1 MLSYQKYIVFLFFL
15 ILCGSPSGSF
25 AQNTTIDATKE
36 KIKNTEG
43 EEKLKLMVD
52 LSKLYYRAGEYA
64 AAINT
69 AEEVLELGAQFN
81 YNKQDLLLYGIIG
94 DAFVK
99 QGQYAK
105 ALSFY
110 EKELELLQKN
120 HPQDMVMDA
129 LYKIGKVYKNMN
141 QPQNA
146 VSYFKRSMVIAENLN
161 LNFMKLQNYR
171 ELQDIYR
178 QLNDFENSVKY
189 YNLYFDLFVEIQD
202 ESLLAEGQNEVNN
215 IRKELERKLE
225 IFKNE
230 QQNYDSALTVSE
242 NELLILRQA
251 AKHNE
256 KEIELLTREATVK
269 EKELLVKQNIIEI
282 RNRKLELQRIMIYTV
297 SGVLVFIATLLVML
311 YRQYKQKKIVNEE
324 LNLKNKQII
333 DSISYAQRIQNA
345 ILVPEEDIQKTLPH
359 SFVFFQ
365 PKDIVSGDFY
375 WYSYVNECSIIATVD
390 CTGHGVPGAF
400 MSMIGNTLLNEIVD
414 EQKITQPDKI
424 LSLMHYHVFQS
435 LKQSKHETQDGMDI
449 AICCIDHKN
458 NVLRYSGASIHLY
471 MVQNGEFTFLKSD
484 FESIG
489 GAPLHRGKQNTKK
502 SELKFKLYEVPIK
515 KGLTIYLQS
524 DGFMDQ
530 FGEDDD
536 SKFNRGR
543 FKDMVLSINKLDMKA
558 QKKVINDTF
567 FKWKGKVKQVDD
579 VLVIGIRF

>member
-1 MLSYQKYIVFLFFL
+1 
-15 ILCGSPSGSF
+15 
-25 AQNTTIDATKE
+25 
-36 KIKNTEG
+36 
-43 EEKLKLMVD
+43 
-52 LSKLYYRAGEYA
+52 
-64 AAINT
+64 
-69 AEEVLELGAQFN
+69 
-81 YNKQDLLLYGIIG
+81 
-94 DAFVK
+94 
-99 QGQYAK
+99 
-105 ALSFY
+105 
-110 EKELELLQKN
+110 
-120 HPQDMVMDA
+120 
-129 LYKIGKVYKNMN
+129 
-141 QPQNA
+141 
-146 VSYFKRSMVIAENLN
+146 
-161 LNFMKLQNYR
+161 
-171 ELQDIYR
+171 
-178 QLNDFENSVKY
+178 
-189 YNLYFDLFVEIQD
+189 
-202 ESLLAEGQNEVNN
+202 
-215 IRKELERKLE
+215 
-225 IFKNE
+225 
-230 QQNYDSALTVSE
+230 
-242 NELLILRQA
+242 
-251 AKHNE
+251 
-256 KEIELLTREATVK
+256 
-269 EKELLVKQNIIEI
+269 
-282 RNRKLELQRIMIYTV
+282 
-297 SGVLVFIATLLVML
+297 
-311 YRQYKQKKIVNEE
+311 
-324 LNLKNKQII
+324 
-333 DSISYAQRIQNA
+333 
-345 ILVPEEDIQKTLPH
+345 
-359 SFVFFQ
+359 
-365 PKDIVSGDFY
+365 VSGDFY
-375 WYSYVNECSIIATVD
+375 WYSFVNECSIIATVD

-471 MVQNGEFTFLKSD
+471 MVQNGEFSFLKSD